1 MASPEGYLRILQGL
15 ADFARGAKS
24 GVDDTVD
31 LIQRAFGGKGITPQ
45 QAREVKE
52 AIEQIR
58 PSRAPEPIQGN
69 QLRLDL
75 RQQGRGSRT
84 YSPAKSAGEGVTDV
98 IRSEQ
103 RALPAES
110 SASRMR
116 GIAAEAEQAGL
127 MGRVDPEILMR
138 LQRGGASPSFLEEA
152 ARQARL
158 SQVPRTT
165 AVQGPARMS
174 GAPAP
179 EPQFNVQRM
188 SDELM
193 SLRQADPGTF
203 RAIAELSA
211 PLAQKTGAPMLEV
224 VEAITGP
231 NGNKVINF
239 IEAGNDLPTAV
250 RLAQGG
256 PMVPI
261 RGSATT
267 RAGDPGALVRSPAGS
282 VVNQAVE
289 DVNVRVLDPEMLS
302 AAVPGVQ
309 RANFGLL
316 RNVDPAILAG
326 LGLTAG
332 GIGVA
337 GLSRMA
343 GDGNR
348 TPSMPQ
354 GINEAVD
361 QMAGQPETPPSPTLE
376 TPVTAQPPGV
386 PPIDPTFTPPVVPG
400 AVPPGDP
407 NVDPTRPARIVTNG
421 DRASERREQLG
432 QADPRLAAFE
442 RLMEPMSPERY
453 KNIDDYYRDK
463 NISEYY
469 RDRDAYSDQPNI
481 KRELMKYAGGTG
493 SSPQMSADLEIWAQ
507 NFPGLAY
514 EMQRR
519 ALVNSAANQQSPE
532 VAITPTVNTAMGSE
546 LQANAVGNA
555 QATATAEVD
564 RTQGAYDLKSATDMI
579 PQARLQRIQSL
590 MQDISMGR

>member
-1 MASPEGYLRILQGL
+1 MASPEGFLKIVQGL
-15 ADFARGAKS
+15 SDFARGAKS
-24 GVDDTVD
+24 SADDTLD
-31 LIQRAFGGKGITPQ
+31 LIQRALGGKGITPQ
-45 QAREVKE
+45 QAREVRE

-58 PSRAPEPIQGN
+58 PSRAPEPLQGS

-75 RQQGRGSRT
+75 RQPGGGARA
-84 YSPAKSAGEGVTDV
+84 YSPAKSAGEDVTDV

-116 GIAAEAEQAGL
+116 GIATEAEQAGL

-256 PMVPI
+256 PMVPT
-261 RGSATT
+261 RGSAMT
-267 RAGDPGALVRSPAGS
+267 RPGDPGALVRSPGGS
-282 VVNQAVE
+282 VVNQTVE
-289 DVNVRVLDPEMLS
+289 DVSVRVLDPEMLS

-309 RANFGLL
+309 KADFGLL

-332 GIGVA
+332 GLGVA

-343 GDGNR
+343 GGGDR
-348 TPSMPQ
+348 APSMPQ

-361 QMAGQPETPPSPTLE
+361 QMAGQPETQPSPTLE

-386 PPIDPTFTPPVVPG
+386 PPIDPTVAPPTVPG
-400 AVPPGDP
+400 AVPPGGF
-407 NVDPTRPARIVTNG
+407 NVDPTLPAPVVTNG

-432 QADPRLAAFE
+432 QADPRVAAAE

-453 KNIDDYYRDK
+453 KNIADYYRD
-463 NISEYY
+463 
-469 RDRDAYSDQPNI
+469 RAAYSAQPEV
-481 KRELMKYAGGTG
+481 KRELLKYVGGTG
-493 SSPQMSADLEIWAQ
+493 GSPQMSADLEIWAQ
-507 NFPGLAY
+507 KFPGLAY

-519 ALVNSAANQQSPE
+519 ALANPAANQQSPE
-532 VAITPTVNTAMGSE
+532 AVSTPTVVGTQMGSDNTM
-546 LQANAVGNA
+546 ANPIGAAEAVGS
-555 QATATAEVD
+555 QAVNPTAGGADLEDAT
-564 RTQGAYDLKSATDMI
+564 RMIQGVK
-579 PQARLQRIQSL
+579 LQRG
-590 MQDISMGR
+590 QDLLESVLMGR

>member
-1 MASPEGYLRILQGL
+1 MASPEGFLNIVQGL
-15 ADFARGAKS
+15 SDFARGAKS
-24 GVDDTVD
+24 SADDTLD
-31 LIQRAFGGKGITPQ
+31 LIQRALGGKGITPQ

-58 PSRAPEPIQGN
+58 PSRAPEPLQGS

-75 RQQGRGSRT
+75 RQPGGGARA
-84 YSPAKSAGEGVTDV
+84 YSPAKSAGEDVTDV

-116 GIAAEAEQAGL
+116 GIATEAEQAGL

-256 PMVPI
+256 PMVPT
-261 RGSATT
+261 RGSAMT
-267 RAGDPGALVRSPAGS
+267 RPGDPGALVRSPGGS
-282 VVNQAVE
+282 VVNQTAE
-289 DVNVRVLDPEMLS
+289 DVSVRVLDPEMLS

-309 RANFGLL
+309 KADFGLL

-332 GIGVA
+332 GLGVA

-343 GDGNR
+343 GGGDR
-348 TPSMPQ
+348 APSMPQ

-361 QMAGQPETPPSPTLE
+361 QMAGQPETQPSPTLE

-386 PPIDPTFTPPVVPG
+386 PPIDPTVAPPTFPG
-400 AVPPGDP
+400 AVPPGGS
-407 NVDPTRPARIVTNG
+407 NVDPTLPAPVVTNG
-421 DRASERREQLG
+421 DRASERREQLA
-432 QADPRLAAFE
+432 QADPRVAAAE

-453 KNIDDYYRDK
+453 KNIADYYRA
-463 NISEYY
+463 
-469 RDRDAYSDQPNI
+469 RAAYSAQPEVN
-481 KRELMKYAGGTG
+481 RELLKYVGGTG
-493 SSPQMSADLEIWAQ
+493 GSPQMSADLEIWAQ
-507 NFPGLAY
+507 KFPGLAY

-519 ALVNSAANQQSPE
+519 ALANPAANQQSPE
-532 VAITPTVNTAMGSE
+532 AVSTPTVVGTQMGSDNTM
-546 LQANAVGNA
+546 ANPIGAAEAVGS
-555 QATATAEVD
+555 QAVNPTAGGADLEDAT
-564 RTQGAYDLKSATDMI
+564 RMIQGVK
-579 PQARLQRIQSL
+579 LQRG
-590 MQDISMGR
+590 QDLLESVLMGR

>member
-1 MASPEGYLRILQGL
+1 MASAKGAL
-15 ADFARGAKS
+15 AIWKNIIDFARGVGS
-24 GVDDTVD
+24 GVEDTVE
-31 LIQRAFGGKGITPQ
+31 LIQRGLRGGAITPQ
-45 QAREVKE
+45 QARELKQVLE
-52 AIEQIR
+52 EIR
-58 PSRAPEPIQGN
+58 PSPAPVPIQGS
-69 QLRLDL
+69 QLRIPITQPGKGA
-75 RQQGRGSRT
+75 RA
-84 YSPAKSAGEGVTDV
+84 YSPRGSAGEGVTDI

-116 GIAAEAEQAGL
+116 GIATEAEQAGL

-152 ARQARL
+152 ARQTRL
-158 SQVPRTT
+158 SQVPRAT

-211 PLAQKTGAPMLEV
+211 PLAQKTGASILEV
-224 VEAITGP
+224 VEAVTGP

-239 IEAGNDLPTAV
+239 IEAGNDLPTSV

-256 PMVPI
+256 PMVPT
-261 RGSATT
+261 RGSSMT
-267 RAGDPGALVRSPAGS
+267 RAGDPGALVSSPGGS

-289 DVNVRVLDPEMLS
+289 GVNVRVLDPEMLS

-309 RANFGLL
+309 KADFGLL
-316 RNVDPAILAG
+316 RNVDPSILAG

-332 GIGVA
+332 GLGVA
-337 GLSRMA
+337 GISRMA
-343 GDGNR
+343 GGGG
-348 TPSMPQ
+348 TPSMP
-354 GINEAVD
+354 
-361 QMAGQPETPPSPTLE
+361 ETQTSPSLD

-386 PPIDPTFTPPVVPG
+386 PPIDPTVAPPTVPG
-400 AVPPGDP
+400 AVPPGGS
-407 NVDPTRPARIVTNG
+407 NIDPTLPAPVVTNG
-421 DRASERREQLG
+421 DRESERREQLG
-432 QADPRLAAFE
+432 QADPRAAAVE

-453 KNIDDYYRDK
+453 KSIADYYRDR
-463 NISEYY
+463 E
-469 RDRDAYSDQPNI
+469 AYSSQPEV
-481 KRELMKYAGGTG
+481 KREIIKYAGGTG
-493 SSPQMSADLEIWAQ
+493 SSPEISADLEIWAQ

-519 ALVNSAANQQSPE
+519 ALANPAANQQSPE
-532 VAITPTVNTAMGSE
+532 TVSTPTVVGTQMGSDNTG
-546 LQANAVGNA
+546 ANPVGAAEAAGA
-555 QATATAEVD
+555 QAVNPTAGGADLQDAT
-564 RTQGAYDLKSATDMI
+564 RMIQGQK
-579 PQARLQRIQSL
+579 LQRG
-590 MQDISMGR
+590 QDLLESVLMGR

>member
-1 MASPEGYLRILQGL
+1 MASPEGFLNIVQGL
-15 ADFARGAKS
+15 SDFARGAKS
-24 GVDDTVD
+24 GADDTLD
-31 LIQRAFGGKGITPQ
+31 LIQRALGGKGITPQ

-58 PSRAPEPIQGN
+58 PSRAPEPLQGS

-75 RQQGRGSRT
+75 RQPGGGARA
-84 YSPAKSAGEGVTDV
+84 YSPAKSAGEDVTDV

-116 GIAAEAEQAGL
+116 GIATEAEQAVL

-256 PMVPI
+256 PMVPT
-261 RGSATT
+261 RGSAMT
-267 RAGDPGALVRSPAGS
+267 RPGDPGALVRSPGGS
-282 VVNQAVE
+282 VVNQTVE
-289 DVNVRVLDPEMLS
+289 DVSVRVLDPEMLS

-309 RANFGLL
+309 KADFGLL

-332 GIGVA
+332 GLGVA

-343 GDGNR
+343 GGGDR
-348 TPSMPQ
+348 APSMPQ

-361 QMAGQPETPPSPTLE
+361 QMAGQPETQPSPTLE

-386 PPIDPTFTPPVVPG
+386 PPIDPTVAPPTVPG
-400 AVPPGDP
+400 AVPPGGS
-407 NVDPTRPARIVTNG
+407 NVDPTLPAPVVTNG
-421 DRASERREQLG
+421 DRASERREQLA
-432 QADPRLAAFE
+432 QADPRVAAAE

-453 KNIDDYYRDK
+453 KNIADYYRD
-463 NISEYY
+463 
-469 RDRDAYSDQPNI
+469 RAAYSAQPEV
-481 KRELMKYAGGTG
+481 KRELLKYVGGTG
-493 SSPQMSADLEIWAQ
+493 GSPQMSADLEIWAQ
-507 NFPGLAY
+507 KFPGLAY

-519 ALVNSAANQQSPE
+519 ALANPAANQQSPE
-532 VAITPTVNTAMGSE
+532 AVSTPTVVGTQMGSDNTM
-546 LQANAVGNA
+546 ANPIGAAEAVGS
-555 QATATAEVD
+555 QAVNPTAGGADLEDAT
-564 RTQGAYDLKSATDMI
+564 RMIQGVK
-579 PQARLQRIQSL
+579 LQRG
-590 MQDISMGR
+590 QDLLESVLMGR

>member
-1 MASPEGYLRILQGL
+1 VASPEGFLNIVQGL
-15 ADFARGAKS
+15 SDFARGAKS
-24 GVDDTVD
+24 SADDTLD
-31 LIQRAFGGKGITPQ
+31 LIQRALGGKGITPQ

-58 PSRAPEPIQGN
+58 PSRAPEPLQGS

-75 RQQGRGSRT
+75 RQPGGGARA
-84 YSPAKSAGEGVTDV
+84 YSPAKSAGEDVTDV

-116 GIAAEAEQAGL
+116 GIATEAEQAGL
-127 MGRVDPEILMR
+127 RGRVDPEILMR

-256 PMVPI
+256 PMVPT
-261 RGSATT
+261 RGSAMT
-267 RAGDPGALVRSPAGS
+267 RPGDPGALVRSPGGS
-282 VVNQAVE
+282 VVNQTAE
-289 DVNVRVLDPEMLS
+289 DVSVRVLDPEMLS

-309 RANFGLL
+309 KADFGLL

-332 GIGVA
+332 GLGVA

-343 GDGNR
+343 GGGDR
-348 TPSMPQ
+348 APSMPQ

-361 QMAGQPETPPSPTLE
+361 QMAGQPETQPSPTLE

-386 PPIDPTFTPPVVPG
+386 PPIDPTVAPPTFPG
-400 AVPPGDP
+400 AVPPGGS
-407 NVDPTRPARIVTNG
+407 NVDPTLPAPVVTNG
-421 DRASERREQLG
+421 DRASERREQLA
-432 QADPRLAAFE
+432 QADPRVAAAE

-453 KNIDDYYRDK
+453 KNIADYYRA
-463 NISEYY
+463 
-469 RDRDAYSDQPNI
+469 RAAYSAQPEVN
-481 KRELMKYAGGTG
+481 RELLKYVGGTG
-493 SSPQMSADLEIWAQ
+493 GSPQMSADLEIWAQ
-507 NFPGLAY
+507 KFPGLAY

-519 ALVNSAANQQSPE
+519 ALANPAANQQSPE
-532 VAITPTVNTAMGSE
+532 AVSTPTVVGTQMGSDNTM
-546 LQANAVGNA
+546 ANPIGAAEAVGSQAVNPTAGGADLENA
-555 QATATAEVD
+555 T
-564 RTQGAYDLKSATDMI
+564 RMIQGVK
-579 PQARLQRIQSL
+579 LQRG
-590 MQDISMGR
+590 QDLLESVLMGR

>member
-1 MASPEGYLRILQGL
+1 MASAKGAL
-15 ADFARGAKS
+15 AIWENIIDFARGVGS
-24 GVDDTVD
+24 GVEDTVE
-31 LIQRAFGGKGITPQ
+31 LIQRGLRGGAITPQ
-45 QAREVKE
+45 QARELKQVLE
-52 AIEQIR
+52 EIR
-58 PSRAPEPIQGN
+58 PSPAPVPIQGS
-69 QLRLDL
+69 QLRIPITQPGKGA
-75 RQQGRGSRT
+75 RA
-84 YSPAKSAGEGVTDV
+84 YSPRGSAGEGVTDI

-116 GIAAEAEQAGL
+116 GIATEAEQAGL

-138 LQRGGASPSFLEEA
+138 LQRGGASPTFLQEA
-152 ARQARL
+152 SRQARL

-165 AVQGPARMS
+165 AVRGPALMS

-179 EPQFNVQRM
+179 EPQFSIQRM

-211 PLAQKTGAPMLEV
+211 PLAQKTGASILEV
-224 VEAITGP
+224 VEAVTGP

-239 IEAGNDLPTAV
+239 IEAGNDLPTSV

-256 PMVPI
+256 PMVPT
-261 RGSATT
+261 RGSAMT
-267 RAGDPGALVRSPAGS
+267 RAGDPGALVRSPGGS

-309 RANFGLL
+309 KADFGLL

-332 GIGVA
+332 GVGVA

-343 GDGNR
+343 GGGDR

-361 QMAGQPETPPSPTLE
+361 QMAGQPQMQPSPPLKN
-376 TPVTAQPPGV
+376 PVTAQPPGV
-386 PPIDPTFTPPVVPG
+386 PPIDPTVPPPTVPG
-400 AVPPGDP
+400 AVPPGGS
-407 NVDPTRPARIVTNG
+407 NIDPTLPAPVVING
-421 DRASERREQLG
+421 DRESERREQLA
-432 QADPRLAAFE
+432 QADPRAAAVE

-453 KNIDDYYRDK
+453 KSIADYYRD
-463 NISEYY
+463 
-469 RDRDAYSDQPNI
+469 RAAYSSQPEV
-481 KRELMKYAGGTG
+481 KRELIKYAGGTG
-493 SSPQMSADLEIWAQ
+493 SSPEISADLEIWAQ

-519 ALVNSAANQQSPE
+519 ALKNSAADQQSPE
-532 VAITPTVNTAMGSE
+532 TFSTPTVVGTQMGSDNKG
-546 LQANAVGNA
+546 ANPEGAAEAAGA
-555 QATATAEVD
+555 QAVNPTAGGAD
-564 RTQGAYDLKSATDMI
+564 LQDATQMI
-579 PQARLQRIQSL
+579 QGQKLQRA
-590 MQDISMGR
+590 QDLLENVLMGR

>member
-1 MASPEGYLRILQGL
+1 MASPEGFLNIVQGL
-15 ADFARGAKS
+15 SDFARGAKS
-24 GVDDTVD
+24 GADDTLD
-31 LIQRAFGGKGITPQ
+31 LIQRALGGKGITPQ

-58 PSRAPEPIQGN
+58 PSRAPEPLQGS

-75 RQQGRGSRT
+75 RQPGGGARA
-84 YSPAKSAGEGVTDV
+84 YSPAKSAGEDVTDV

-116 GIAAEAEQAGL
+116 GIATEAEQAVL

-256 PMVPI
+256 PMVPT
-261 RGSATT
+261 RGSAMT
-267 RAGDPGALVRSPAGS
+267 RPGDPGALVRSPGGS
-282 VVNQAVE
+282 VVNQTVE
-289 DVNVRVLDPEMLS
+289 DVSVRVLDPEMLS

-309 RANFGLL
+309 KADFGLL

-332 GIGVA
+332 GLGVA

-343 GDGNR
+343 GGGDR
-348 TPSMPQ
+348 APSMPQ

-361 QMAGQPETPPSPTLE
+361 QMAGQPETQPSPTLE

-386 PPIDPTFTPPVVPG
+386 PPIDPTVAPPTIPG
-400 AVPPGDP
+400 AVPPGGS
-407 NVDPTRPARIVTNG
+407 NVDPTLPAPVVTNG
-421 DRASERREQLG
+421 DRASERREQLA
-432 QADPRLAAFE
+432 QADPRVAAAE

-453 KNIDDYYRDK
+453 KNIADYYRD
-463 NISEYY
+463 
-469 RDRDAYSDQPNI
+469 RAAYSAQPEV
-481 KRELMKYAGGTG
+481 KRELLKYVGGTG
-493 SSPQMSADLEIWAQ
+493 GSPQMSADLEIWAQ
-507 NFPGLAY
+507 KFPGLAY

-519 ALVNSAANQQSPE
+519 ALANPAANQQSPE
-532 VAITPTVNTAMGSE
+532 AVSTPTVVGTQMGSDNTM
-546 LQANAVGNA
+546 ANPIGAAEAVGS
-555 QATATAEVD
+555 QAVNPTAGGADLEDAT
-564 RTQGAYDLKSATDMI
+564 RMIQGVK
-579 PQARLQRIQSL
+579 LQRGQNLLESVL
-590 MQDISMGR
+590 MGR

>member
-1 MASPEGYLRILQGL
+1 VASPEGFLRIIQGL
-15 ADFARGAKS
+15 SDFARGAKS
-24 GVDDTVD
+24 GADDTLD
-31 LIQRAFGGKGITPQ
+31 LIQRALGGKGITPQ

-58 PSRAPEPIQGN
+58 PSRAPEPLQGS
-69 QLRLDL
+69 QLRIPITQPGKGA
-75 RQQGRGSRT
+75 RA
-84 YSPAKSAGEGVTDV
+84 YSPRGSAGEGVTDI

-116 GIAAEAEQAGL
+116 GIATEAEQAGL

-152 ARQARL
+152 ARQTRL

-211 PLAQKTGAPMLEV
+211 PLAQKTGASILEV
-224 VEAITGP
+224 VEAVTGP

-239 IEAGNDLPTAV
+239 IEAGNDLPTSV

-256 PMVPI
+256 PMVPT
-261 RGSATT
+261 RGSAMT
-267 RAGDPGALVRSPAGS
+267 RPGDPGALVRSPGGS
-282 VVNQAVE
+282 VVNQTVE
-289 DVNVRVLDPEMLS
+289 AVNVDVLDPEMIS
-302 AAVPGVQ
+302 AAVPGI
-309 RANFGLL
+309 RKGNFNLL

-332 GIGVA
+332 GLGVA
-337 GLSRMA
+337 GISRMA
-343 GDGNR
+343 GGGG
-348 TPSMPQ
+348 TPSMP
-354 GINEAVD
+354 
-361 QMAGQPETPPSPTLE
+361 ETQTSPSLD

-386 PPIDPTFTPPVVPG
+386 PPIDPTVAPPTVPG
-400 AVPPGDP
+400 AVPPGGS
-407 NVDPTRPARIVTNG
+407 NIDPTLPAPVVTNG
-421 DRASERREQLG
+421 DRESERREQLG
-432 QADPRLAAFE
+432 QADPRAAAVE

-453 KNIDDYYRDK
+453 KSIADYYRDR
-463 NISEYY
+463 E
-469 RDRDAYSDQPNI
+469 AYSSQPEV

-493 SSPQMSADLEIWAQ
+493 SSPEISADLEIWAQ

-532 VAITPTVNTAMGSE
+532 TFSTPTVVGTQMGSDNKM
-546 LQANAVGNA
+546 ANPIGAAEAAGA
-555 QATATAEVD
+555 QAVNPTAGGADLQDAT
-564 RTQGAYDLKSATDMI
+564 RMIQGQK
-579 PQARLQRIQSL
+579 LQRG
-590 MQDISMGR
+590 QDLLESVLMGR

>member
-1 MASPEGYLRILQGL
+1 MASPEGFLNIVQGL
-15 ADFARGAKS
+15 SDFARGAKS
-24 GVDDTVD
+24 SADDTLD
-31 LIQRAFGGKGITPQ
+31 LIQRALGGKGITPQ

-58 PSRAPEPIQGN
+58 PSRAPEPLQGS

-75 RQQGRGSRT
+75 RQPGGGARA
-84 YSPAKSAGEGVTDV
+84 YSPAKSAGEDVTDV

-116 GIAAEAEQAGL
+116 GIATEAEQAVL

-256 PMVPI
+256 PMVPT
-261 RGSATT
+261 RGSAMT
-267 RAGDPGALVRSPAGS
+267 RPGDPGALVRSPGGS
-282 VVNQAVE
+282 VVNQTVE
-289 DVNVRVLDPEMLS
+289 DVSVRVLDPEMLS

-309 RANFGLL
+309 KADFGLL

-332 GIGVA
+332 GLGVA

-343 GDGNR
+343 GGGDR
-348 TPSMPQ
+348 APSMPQ

-361 QMAGQPETPPSPTLE
+361 QMAGQPETQPSPTLE

-386 PPIDPTFTPPVVPG
+386 PPIDPTVAPPTVPG
-400 AVPPGDP
+400 AVPPGGS
-407 NVDPTRPARIVTNG
+407 NVDPTLPAPVVTNG
-421 DRASERREQLG
+421 DRASERREQLA
-432 QADPRLAAFE
+432 QADPRVAAAE

-453 KNIDDYYRDK
+453 KNIADYYRD
-463 NISEYY
+463 
-469 RDRDAYSDQPNI
+469 RAAYSAQPEV
-481 KRELMKYAGGTG
+481 KRELLKYVGGTG
-493 SSPQMSADLEIWAQ
+493 GSPQMSADLEIWAQ
-507 NFPGLAY
+507 KFPGLAY

-519 ALVNSAANQQSPE
+519 ALANPAANQQSPE
-532 VAITPTVNTAMGSE
+532 AVSTPTVVGTQMGSDNTM
-546 LQANAVGNA
+546 ANPIGAAEAVGS
-555 QATATAEVD
+555 QAVNPTAGGADLEDAT
-564 RTQGAYDLKSATDMI
+564 RMIQGVK
-579 PQARLQRIQSL
+579 LQRGQNLLESVL
-590 MQDISMGR
+590 MGR

>member
-1 MASPEGYLRILQGL
+1 VASPEGFLRIIQGL
-15 ADFARGAKS
+15 SDFARGAKS
-24 GVDDTVD
+24 GADDTLD
-31 LIQRAFGGKGITPQ
+31 LIQRALGGKGITPQ

-58 PSRAPEPIQGN
+58 PSRAPEPLQGS

-75 RQQGRGSRT
+75 RQPGGGARA

-116 GIAAEAEQAGL
+116 GIATEAEQAGL

-152 ARQARL
+152 ARQTRL

-211 PLAQKTGAPMLEV
+211 PLAQKTGASILEV
-224 VEAITGP
+224 VEAVTGP

-239 IEAGNDLPTAV
+239 IEAGNDLPTSV

-256 PMVPI
+256 PMVPT
-261 RGSATT
+261 RGSSMT
-267 RAGDPGALVRSPAGS
+267 RAGDPGALVSSPGGS

-289 DVNVRVLDPEMLS
+289 GVNVRVLDPEMLS

-309 RANFGLL
+309 KADFGLL
-316 RNVDPAILAG
+316 RNVDPSILAG

-332 GIGVA
+332 GLGVA
-337 GLSRMA
+337 GISRMA
-343 GDGNR
+343 GGGG
-348 TPSMPQ
+348 TPSMP
-354 GINEAVD
+354 
-361 QMAGQPETPPSPTLE
+361 ETQTSPSLD

-386 PPIDPTFTPPVVPG
+386 PPIDPTVAPPTVPG
-400 AVPPGDP
+400 AVPPGGS
-407 NVDPTRPARIVTNG
+407 NIDPTLPAPVVTNG
-421 DRASERREQLG
+421 DRESERREQLG
-432 QADPRLAAFE
+432 QADPRAAAVE

-453 KNIDDYYRDK
+453 KSIADYYRDR
-463 NISEYY
+463 E
-469 RDRDAYSDQPNI
+469 AYSSQPEV
-481 KRELMKYAGGTG
+481 KREIIKYAGGTG
-493 SSPQMSADLEIWAQ
+493 SSPEISADLEIWAQ

-519 ALVNSAANQQSPE
+519 ALANPAANQQSPE
-532 VAITPTVNTAMGSE
+532 AVSTPTVVGTQMGSDNKM
-546 LQANAVGNA
+546 ANPIGAAEAAGA
-555 QATATAEVD
+555 QAVNPTAGGADLQDAT
-564 RTQGAYDLKSATDMI
+564 RMIQGQK
-579 PQARLQRIQSL
+579 LQRG
-590 MQDISMGR
+590 QDLLESVLMGR

>member
-1 MASPEGYLRILQGL
+1 MASAKGAL
-15 ADFARGAKS
+15 AIWKNIIDFARGVGS
-24 GVDDTVD
+24 GVEDTVE
-31 LIQRAFGGKGITPQ
+31 LIQRGLRGGAITPQ
-45 QAREVKE
+45 QARELKQVLE
-52 AIEQIR
+52 EIR
-58 PSRAPEPIQGN
+58 PSPAPVPIQGS
-69 QLRLDL
+69 QLRIPITQPGKGA
-75 RQQGRGSRT
+75 RA
-84 YSPAKSAGEGVTDV
+84 YSPRGSAGEGVTDI

-116 GIAAEAEQAGL
+116 GIATEAEQAGL

-152 ARQARL
+152 ARQTRL

-211 PLAQKTGAPMLEV
+211 PLAQKTGASILEV
-224 VEAITGP
+224 VEAVTGP

-239 IEAGNDLPTAV
+239 IEAGNDLPTSV

-256 PMVPI
+256 PMVPT
-261 RGSATT
+261 RGSSMT
-267 RAGDPGALVRSPAGS
+267 RAGDPGALVSSPGGS

-289 DVNVRVLDPEMLS
+289 GVNVRVLDPEMLS

-309 RANFGLL
+309 KADFGLL
-316 RNVDPAILAG
+316 RNVDPSILAG

-332 GIGVA
+332 GLGVA
-337 GLSRMA
+337 GISRMA
-343 GDGNR
+343 GGGG
-348 TPSMPQ
+348 TPSMP
-354 GINEAVD
+354 
-361 QMAGQPETPPSPTLE
+361 ETQTSPSLD

-386 PPIDPTFTPPVVPG
+386 PPIDPTVAPPTVPG
-400 AVPPGDP
+400 AVPPGGS
-407 NVDPTRPARIVTNG
+407 NIDPTLPAPVVTNG
-421 DRASERREQLG
+421 DRESERREQLG
-432 QADPRLAAFE
+432 QADPRAAAVE

-453 KNIDDYYRDK
+453 KSIADYYRDR
-463 NISEYY
+463 E
-469 RDRDAYSDQPNI
+469 AYSSQPEV
-481 KRELMKYAGGTG
+481 KREIIKYAGGTG
-493 SSPQMSADLEIWAQ
+493 SSPEISADLEIWAQ

-519 ALVNSAANQQSPE
+519 ALANPAANQQSPE
-532 VAITPTVNTAMGSE
+532 AVSTPTVVGTQMGSDNKMANPIGAAE
-546 LQANAVGNA
+546 AAGVQAVNPTAGGADLQD
-555 QATATAEVD
+555 AT
-564 RTQGAYDLKSATDMI
+564 RMIQGQK
-579 PQARLQRIQSL
+579 LQRG
-590 MQDISMGR
+590 QDLLESVLMGR

>member
-1 MASPEGYLRILQGL
+1 MASPEGFLRIIQGL
-15 ADFARGAKS
+15 SDFARGAKS
-24 GVDDTVD
+24 GAGDTVD
-31 LIQRAFGGKGITPQ
+31 IIKRVLGSEGITPQ

-58 PSRAPEPIQGN
+58 PSRAPEPLQGS
-69 QLRLDL
+69 QLRIPITQPGKGA
-75 RQQGRGSRT
+75 RA
-84 YSPAKSAGEGVTDV
+84 YSPRGSAGEGVTDI

-116 GIAAEAEQAGL
+116 GIATEAEQAGL

-152 ARQARL
+152 ARQTRL

-211 PLAQKTGAPMLEV
+211 PLAQKTGASILEV
-224 VEAITGP
+224 VEAVTGP

-239 IEAGNDLPTAV
+239 IEAGNDLPTSV

-256 PMVPI
+256 PMVPT
-261 RGSATT
+261 RGSAMT
-267 RAGDPGALVRSPAGS
+267 RAGDPGALVRSPGGS

-289 DVNVRVLDPEMLS
+289 GVNVRVLDPEMLS

-309 RANFGLL
+309 KADFGLL
-316 RNVDPAILAG
+316 RNVDPSILAG

-332 GIGVA
+332 GLGVA
-337 GLSRMA
+337 GISRMA
-343 GDGNR
+343 GGGG
-348 TPSMPQ
+348 TPSMP
-354 GINEAVD
+354 
-361 QMAGQPETPPSPTLE
+361 ETQTSPSLD

-386 PPIDPTFTPPVVPG
+386 PPIDPTVAPPTVPG
-400 AVPPGDP
+400 AVPPGGS
-407 NVDPTRPARIVTNG
+407 NIDPTLPAPVVTNG
-421 DRASERREQLG
+421 DRESERREQLG
-432 QADPRLAAFE
+432 QADPRAAAVE

-453 KNIDDYYRDK
+453 KSIADYYRDR
-463 NISEYY
+463 E
-469 RDRDAYSDQPNI
+469 AYSSQPEV
-481 KRELMKYAGGTG
+481 KREIIKYAGGTG
-493 SSPQMSADLEIWAQ
+493 SSPEISADLEIWAQ

-519 ALVNSAANQQSPE
+519 ALANPAANQQSPE
-532 VAITPTVNTAMGSE
+532 AVSTPTVVGTQMGSDNTM
-546 LQANAVGNA
+546 ANPIGAAEAVGS
-555 QATATAEVD
+555 QAVNPTAG
-564 RTQGAYDLKSATDMI
+564 GADLQDATRMI
-579 PQARLQRIQSL
+579 PGQKLQRG
-590 MQDISMGR
+590 QDLLESVLMGR

>member
-1 MASPEGYLRILQGL
+1 MASPEGFLNIVQGL
-15 ADFARGAKS
+15 SDFARGAKS
-24 GVDDTVD
+24 GADDTLD
-31 LIQRAFGGKGITPQ
+31 LIQRALGGKGITPQ

-58 PSRAPEPIQGN
+58 PSRAPEPLQGS

-75 RQQGRGSRT
+75 RQPGGGARA
-84 YSPAKSAGEGVTDV
+84 YSPAKSAGEDVTDV

-116 GIAAEAEQAGL
+116 GIATEAEQAVL

-256 PMVPI
+256 PMVPT
-261 RGSATT
+261 RGSAMT
-267 RAGDPGALVRSPAGS
+267 RPGDPGSLVRSPGGS
-282 VVNQAVE
+282 VVNQTVE
-289 DVNVRVLDPEMLS
+289 DVSVRVLDPEMLS

-309 RANFGLL
+309 KADFGLL

-332 GIGVA
+332 GLGVA

-343 GDGNR
+343 GGGDR
-348 TPSMPQ
+348 APSMPQ

-361 QMAGQPETPPSPTLE
+361 QMAGQPETQPSPTLE

-386 PPIDPTFTPPVVPG
+386 PPIDPTVAPPTVPG
-400 AVPPGDP
+400 AVPPGGS
-407 NVDPTRPARIVTNG
+407 NVDPTLPAPVVTNG
-421 DRASERREQLG
+421 DRASERREQLA
-432 QADPRLAAFE
+432 QADPRVAAAE

-453 KNIDDYYRDK
+453 KNIADYYRD
-463 NISEYY
+463 
-469 RDRDAYSDQPNI
+469 RAAYSAQPEV
-481 KRELMKYAGGTG
+481 KRELLKYVGGTG
-493 SSPQMSADLEIWAQ
+493 GSPQMSADLEIWAQ
-507 NFPGLAY
+507 KFPGLAY

-519 ALVNSAANQQSPE
+519 ALANPAANQQSPE
-532 VAITPTVNTAMGSE
+532 AVSTPTVVGTQMGSDNTM
-546 LQANAVGNA
+546 ANPIGAAEAVGS
-555 QATATAEVD
+555 QAVNPTAGGADLEDAT
-564 RTQGAYDLKSATDMI
+564 RMIQGVK
-579 PQARLQRIQSL
+579 LQRGQNLLESVL
-590 MQDISMGR
+590 MGR

>member
-1 MASPEGYLRILQGL
+1 MASPEGFLNIVQGL
-15 ADFARGAKS
+15 SDFARGAKS
-24 GVDDTVD
+24 GADDTLD
-31 LIQRAFGGKGITPQ
+31 LIQRALGGKGITPQ

-58 PSRAPEPIQGN
+58 PSRAPEPLQGS

-75 RQQGRGSRT
+75 RQPGGGARA
-84 YSPAKSAGEGVTDV
+84 YSPAKSAGEDVTDV

-116 GIAAEAEQAGL
+116 GIATEAEQAVL

-256 PMVPI
+256 PMVPT
-261 RGSATT
+261 RGSAMT
-267 RAGDPGALVRSPAGS
+267 RPGDPGSLVRSPGGS
-282 VVNQAVE
+282 VVNQTVE
-289 DVNVRVLDPEMLS
+289 DVSVRVLDPEMLS

-309 RANFGLL
+309 KADFGLL

-332 GIGVA
+332 GLGVA

-343 GDGNR
+343 GGGDR
-348 TPSMPQ
+348 APSMPQ

-361 QMAGQPETPPSPTLE
+361 QMAGQPETQPSPTLE

-386 PPIDPTFTPPVVPG
+386 PPIDPTVAPPTVPG
-400 AVPPGDP
+400 AVPPGGS
-407 NVDPTRPARIVTNG
+407 NVDPTLPAPVVTNG
-421 DRASERREQLG
+421 DRASERREQLA
-432 QADPRLAAFE
+432 QADPRVAAAE

-453 KNIDDYYRDK
+453 KNIADYYRD
-463 NISEYY
+463 
-469 RDRDAYSDQPNI
+469 RAAYSAQPEV
-481 KRELMKYAGGTG
+481 KRELLKYVGGTG
-493 SSPQMSADLEIWAQ
+493 GSPQMSADLEIWAQ
-507 NFPGLAY
+507 KFPGLAY

-519 ALVNSAANQQSPE
+519 ALANPAANQQSPE
-532 VAITPTVNTAMGSE
+532 AVSTPTVVGTQMGSDNTM
-546 LQANAVGNA
+546 ANPIGAAEAVGS
-555 QATATAEVD
+555 QAVNPTAGGADLEDAT
-564 RTQGAYDLKSATDMI
+564 RMIQGVK
-579 PQARLQRIQSL
+579 LQRG
-590 MQDISMGR
+590 QDLLESVLMGR